1 MKQFIKSSN
10 LFLSIFHFIMIT
22 LGCVLAAVSL
32 ETFLVP
38 NLIIDGGITG
48 ISIMV
53 SQLTKLPLG
62 LFVFLLNLPFIFLG
76 LKQIGK
82 IFVIKTS
89 YAMICFSLL
98 LSLLHH
104 VPEVTNDMLLCTI
117 FGGILL
123 GAGAGIVIRYGG
135 CLDGTETIAILIS
148 KHTSLSVGQIVLIC
162 NLLIFGTS
170 GFLFGWDRALYSLL
184 TYFIAFKIIDMV
196 VEGFEQ
202 AKSAMIIT
210 NQGKEISE
218 DIFNKLGRTVT
229 IMEGKGLISGEKV
242 ILYSVITR
250 LEVYAL
256 KKIVQEDDR
265 SAFVTISD
273 ISEVIGTPV
282 KN

>member
-1 MKQFIKSSN
+1 MKQFIKSNSI
-10 LFLSIFHFIMIT
+10 FLSIFHFIMIT

-48 ISIMV
+48 ISIMI

-62 LFVFLLNLPFIFLG
+62 LFVFLLNLPFIFIG
-76 LKQIGK
+76 LKHIGK

-135 CLDGTETIAILIS
+135 CLDGTETIDILIS
-148 KHTSLSVGQIVLIC
+148 KHTSL
-162 NLLIFGTS
+162 
-170 GFLFGWDRALYSLL
+170 
-184 TYFIAFKIIDMV
+184 
-196 VEGFEQ
+196 
-202 AKSAMIIT
+202 
-210 NQGKEISE
+210 
-218 DIFNKLGRTVT
+218 
-229 IMEGKGLISGEKV
+229 
-242 ILYSVITR
+242 
-250 LEVYAL
+250 
-256 KKIVQEDDR
+256 
-265 SAFVTISD
+265 
-273 ISEVIGTPV
+273 
-282 KN
+282 